1 MANCFL
7 YLGGVLKIPEYD
19 QHSTKAQ
26 RRDNACV
33 LNMTS
38 QIIRI
43 ARDDKKVPDVS
54 RKTLKSGFKHYCMLL
69 SCIHIIEVV
78 LSDWY
83 NAEA

>member
-1 MANCFL
+1 MF
-7 YLGGVLKIPEYD
+7 GHDHV
-19 QHSTKAQ
+19 
-26 RRDNACV
+26 
-33 LNMTS
+33 
-38 QIIRI
+38 IRI
-43 ARDDKKVPDVS
+43 ARDDKKVPDDVS

>member
-1 MANCFL
+1 MDFESKFSIILNKLMANCFFL
-7 YLGGVLKIPEYD
+7 YLGGFLKIPEYD

-43 ARDDKKVPDVS
+43 ARDDKKKCLMFPE
-54 RKTLKSGFKHYCMLL
+54 RRQR
-69 SCIHIIEVV
+69 VV
-78 LSDWY
+78 L
-83 NAEA
+83 NTTIA